1 MYFLRCALKL
11 GAEVRILA
19 TLNLTFLASI
29 GRKIRIH
36 AEKGRFSLSWERDAS
51 GD

>member
-1 MYFLRCALKL
+1 MTPELAITL
-11 GAEVRILA
+11 AILA

-36 AEKGRFSLSWERDAS
+36 AEKGKFSLSWERDAS